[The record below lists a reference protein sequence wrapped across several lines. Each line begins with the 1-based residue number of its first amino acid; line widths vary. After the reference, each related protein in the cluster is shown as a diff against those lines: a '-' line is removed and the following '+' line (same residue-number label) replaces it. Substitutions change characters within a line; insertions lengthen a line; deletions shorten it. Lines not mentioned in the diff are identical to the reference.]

1 MFKIRHGN
9 SLYFL
14 NTTPIYPRCETYCT
28 DFTSIKLEALFLCAT
43 TIYNEAADA
52 VAMKRRYHYNTPPT
66 WCI

>member
-28 DFTSIKLEALFLCAT
+28 DFIKRQHGKILKSFINAVSNFEKYQKFVRSIVLMGK
-43 TIYNEAADA
+43 
-52 VAMKRRYHYNTPPT
+52 
-66 WCI
+66 